1 MGSEY
6 AVEMKNI
13 TKRFGG
19 LIAVDNV
26 SLQIKSGEI
35 HALCGENGAG
45 KSTLMN
51 VLTGKFP
58 PNEGEIYL
66 KGEKK
71 KIHNPKDARNEKI
84 TIVHQE
90 LELIP
95 DLSIAENI
103 FLGNQPK
110 TPSGVDWKKMY
121 SEAEEILKKFSLNLN
136 VKTKIKYL
144 TVGQQQLVEIAKA
157 IYLGGN
163 VLILDEP
170 TAPLTGREIDFLLN
184 MLENLKKTDI
194 SIIYITH
201 RLEEVFKIAD
211 RASVMRDGKMIE
223 TFDIKDIT
231 VDQLVST
238 MVGRKMDRVKRDV
251 PFYEASGG
259 GVTLSGGEP
268 MVRPEFAYALLR
280 TLTERWIDTA
290 IETCGYAK
298 TEDYEQIVPYLNT
311 IFMDLKHMNS
321 EKHKQWTGHGNELIL
336 MNIKRVNDMI
346 PVYGNRMFI
355 RIPIIPGFNDKPE
368 EVEETAAFVAKNC
381 TNITGME
388 LLPYHKLGRGKYY
401 SLGREY
407 EMESTV
413 PPTTEKMNEL
423 NEILNKY
430 DIPIFKF

>member
-1 MGSEY
+1 M
-6 AVEMKNI
+6 
-13 TKRFGG
+13 T
-19 LIAVDNV
+19 
-26 SLQIKSGEI
+26 
-35 HALCGENGAG
+35 
-45 KSTLMN
+45 
-51 VLTGKFP
+51 
-58 PNEGEIYL
+58 
-66 KGEKK
+66 
-71 KIHNPKDARNEKI
+71 
-84 TIVHQE
+84 
-90 LELIP
+90 
-95 DLSIAENI
+95 
-103 FLGNQPK
+103 
-110 TPSGVDWKKMY
+110 
-121 SEAEEILKKFSLNLN
+121 
-136 VKTKIKYL
+136 VKQVY
-144 TVGQQQLVEIAKA
+144 
-157 IYLGGN
+157 
-163 VLILDEP
+163 
-170 TAPLTGREIDFLLN
+170 
-184 MLENLKKTDI
+184 
-194 SIIYITH
+194 
-201 RLEEVFKIAD
+201 
-211 RASVMRDGKMIE
+211 
-223 TFDIKDIT
+223 
-231 VDQLVST
+231 
-238 MVGRKMDRVKRDV
+238 DRVKRDV

>member
-238 MVGRKMDRVKRDV
+238 MVGRKMDALYPKI
-251 PFYEASGG
+251 E
-259 GVTLSGGEP
+259 TKIGE
-268 MVRPEFAYALLR
+268 R
-280 TLTERWIDTA
+280 TLEIKNYSVPQA
-290 IETCGYAK
+290 L
-298 TEDYEQIVPYLNT
+298 YE
-311 IFMDLKHMNS
+311 
-321 EKHKQWTGHGNELIL
+321 
-336 MNIKRVNDMI
+336 
-346 PVYGNRMFI
+346 
-355 RIPIIPGFNDKPE
+355 
-368 EVEETAAFVAKNC
+368 
-381 TNITGME
+381 TNIVENANMYFRAGEIVGISGLLGAGRTE
-388 LLPYHKLGRGKYY
+388 LMSAVIGAYTTKGNG
-401 SLGREY
+401 
-407 EMESTV
+407 TV
-413 PPTTEKMNEL
+413 
-423 NEILNKY
+423 ILNGKEINLTY
-430 DIPIFKF
+430 CATSNRLCENL

>member
-1 MGSEY
+1 
-6 AVEMKNI
+6 MKLRI
-13 TKRFGG
+13 ASPVICDSIVDGPG
-19 LIAVDNV
+19 LRMVIWTQGCKHN
-26 SLQIKSGEI
+26 
-35 HALCGENGAG
+35 C
-45 KSTLMN
+45 
-51 VLTGKFP
+51 
-58 PNEGEIYL
+58 
-66 KGEKK
+66 KGC
-71 KIHNPKDARNEKI
+71 HNPQTHSLTKGYE
-84 TIVHQE
+84 
-90 LELIP
+90 
-95 DLSIAENI
+95 
-103 FLGNQPK
+103 
-110 TPSGVDWKKMY
+110 VDTKEIINKMA
-121 SEAEEILKKFSLNLN
+121 SLKL
-136 VKTKIKYL
+136 
-144 TVGQQQLVEIAKA
+144 QQGI
-157 IYLGGN
+157 
-163 VLILDEP
+163 
-170 TAPLTGREIDFLLN
+170 
-184 MLENLKKTDI
+184 
-194 SIIYITH
+194 
-201 RLEEVFKIAD
+201 
-211 RASVMRDGKMIE
+211 
-223 TFDIKDIT
+223 
-231 VDQLVST
+231 
-238 MVGRKMDRVKRDV
+238 
-251 PFYEASGG
+251 
-259 GVTLSGGEP
+259 TLSGGEP

>member
-1 MGSEY
+1 MIKEELLNANADQLLQQKGIIANIERY
-6 AVEMKNI
+6 AINDGNGIRTTVFTKGCNLRCKWCSNPETQAFYPEMSFFSDKCLACLNCLRACPYKGLHEDL
-13 TKRFGG
+13 TADRDVCRECYKR
-19 LIAVDNV
+19 
-26 SLQIKSGEI
+26 
-35 HALCGENGAG
+35 ENAFAC
-45 KSTLMN
+45 TEN
-51 VLTGKFP
+51 CYV
-58 PNEGEIYL
+58 NC
-66 KGEKK
+66 
-71 KIHNPKDARNEKI
+71 RKI
-84 TIVHQE
+84 T
-90 LELIP
+90 
-95 DLSIAENI
+95 
-103 FLGNQPK
+103 G
-110 TPSGVDWKKMY
+110 
-121 SEAEEILKKFSLNLN
+121 EEMT
-136 VKTKIKYL
+136 VKQVY
-144 TVGQQQLVEIAKA
+144 
-157 IYLGGN
+157 
-163 VLILDEP
+163 
-170 TAPLTGREIDFLLN
+170 
-184 MLENLKKTDI
+184 
-194 SIIYITH
+194 
-201 RLEEVFKIAD
+201 
-211 RASVMRDGKMIE
+211 
-223 TFDIKDIT
+223 
-231 VDQLVST
+231 
-238 MVGRKMDRVKRDV
+238 DRVKRDV

-268 MVRPEFAYALLR
+268 MVRPEFTYALLR

-321 EKHKQWTGHGNELIL
+321 EKHKLWTGHGNELIH
-336 MNIKRVNDMI
+336 MNIKRVNDLV

-355 RIPIIPGFNDKPE
+355 RIPIIPGFNDKSE